1 MNFENSAQCKF
12 DIYKVEDVGNGDQ
25 EACDES
31 WGCVGMSSKG
41 VDWSNNVKS
50 DPFGGLE
57 SESSSLILTS
67 ECNSKMPYKLPV
79 GWEERIAPSTKE
91 SYFYDTITGKVHFTL
106 PQSDDRETERDA
118 WNRGPGSTFR
128 CSHILVKHVE
138 SDRCSS
144 YREPVVKR
152 TKQEALHKILQARDL
167 VESGESEFAALA
179 RTMSDCCSARHGGDL
194 GPLRL
199 AQTSFGFEK
208 NLLFLNTPEIS
219 DIFQTNAGYHILWR
233 TPVDYRR
240 RHKRRSLKQLI
251 NATKRGKSKTHLK
264 KNKYLSTLLGKP
276 KAFLRNSIGEK
287 QRTRAFKSMF
297 SCPSSVSF
305 KTPYPTSVSPDPRES
320 IIYAKQQR
328 EVKNQIVHEKVDDT
342 MHLGRY
348 LILIDSKA
356 SGNGPIK
363 LKNVIEDCFMNKAI
377 L

>member
-12 DIYKVEDVGNGDQ
+12 DIYKVEDVENGNQ

-31 WGCVGMSSKG
+31 WGCVGASSKG
-41 VDWSNNVKS
+41 VDWSINLNS
-50 DPFGGLE
+50 DPYGGLE
-57 SESSSLILTS
+57 SENMSLVSTS
-67 ECNSKMPYKLPV
+67 ERNAKLPV

-106 PQSDDRETERDA
+106 PPSDDPESERDSS
-118 WNRGPGSTFR
+118 NRSPRCTFR

-144 YREPVVKR
+144 YRQPVVKR
-152 TKQEALHKILQARDL
+152 TRQEALNKILQASYL
-167 VESGESEFAALA
+167 VESGESEFASLA

-199 AQTSFGFEK
+199 AQTSFSFEE
-208 NLLFLNTPEIS
+208 NILRLNTPEVS

-233 TPVDYRR
+233 TPVDYRK
-240 RHKRRSLKQLI
+240 RHKRGLKQLI
-251 NATKRGKSKTHLK
+251 NATKRKKSKTHLV
-264 KNKYLSTLLGKP
+264 KNKYLSSLLRKP
-276 KAFLRNSIGEK
+276 KAFLRNSIDEK
-287 QRTRAFKSMF
+287 PRTRAFESKF

-305 KTPYPTSVSPDPRES
+305 KTPYPTSVSQDPS

-328 EVKNQIVHEKVDDT
+328 EVRNQIVQDKLDDT

-348 LILIDSKA
+348 LKLMETNA
-356 SGNGPIK
+356 SGNCPIK
-363 LKNVIEDCFMNKAI
+363 LKNVRQDFFMNKAR